1 MFIFK
6 KILTPFLIPPGL
18 FIAIIIVL
26 GIWFF
31 YKNQKKI
38 AYGYIIIAA
47 VFWLASMKPVS
58 DLFLSKLEYH
68 FVLPESFSAD
78 VVIVLG
84 GGMKDDVP
92 DFSGNSALNSAGLE
106 RVFAAARI
114 VKKKKIPI
122 ITSGGAVFSRKA
134 ESEVAKRFLMD
145 IGISGDEII
154 VENKSRDTYEN
165 ALFSRKICLERG
177 FNRVVV
183 VTSAFHM
190 PRTAMIFK
198 KVGFEDIVYYP
209 TGYRTSKKPK
219 YYFTDFLPG
228 DMQNLSVAIK
238 EYIGL
243 AYYKIFY

>member
-18 FIAIIIVL
+18 FIAIIIIL

-38 AYGYIIIAA
+38 AYICISISM
-47 VFWLASMKPVS
+47 VFWFSSIRPVT
-58 DLFLSKLEYH
+58 DIFLSNLEYKID
-68 FVLPESFSAD
+68 LPKTFSAD

-106 RVFAAARI
+106 RIFTAARI
-114 VKKKKIPI
+114 VKKKNIPI

-145 IGISGDEII
+145 IGISGDKII

-198 KVGFEDIVYYP
+198 KVGFKDIVYYP
-209 TGYRTSKKPK
+209 TGYKTSKKPK

-228 DMQNLSVAIK
+228 DMQNLSVVIK